1 MCRTLSIALCFMWL
15 LYVVFVLSVNRC
27 FMMEFI
33 NIYDIFVDICRKI
46 ILVFFPQY
54 IVGAASQYSRSLKI
68 PNLLPLVCLFSF
80 SSTPPPP
87 ICFGQNLPS
96 PSSITILVKFR
107 EKKLIMSTSMFAFKK
122 PQWNLYKVDT
132 ISV

>member
-1 MCRTLSIALCFMWL
+1 MCRTLSITLCFMWL

-68 PNLLPLVCLFSF
+68 PNLFPLVCLFSF
-80 SSTPPPP
+80 SSTPPPKFVLVRIYP
-87 ICFGQNLPS
+87 LP
-96 PSSITILVKFR
+96 
-107 EKKLIMSTSMFAFKK
+107 
-122 PQWNLYKVDT
+122 PQFLYL
-132 ISV
+132 